1 VANFIDFRLVLLF
14 NRVSHLPMD
23 HGSQKTKL
31 IHYMD
36 AKNYKELVKRC
47 IEKKIVTSMTSFE
60 LPSHM
65 RVKSPETKTKTKTK
79 TKKEESLSPTEM
91 KEIFNSIINS

>member
-1 VANFIDFRLVLLF
+1 
-14 NRVSHLPMD
+14 MD

-36 AKNYKELVKRC
+36 AKNYKDLVKRC
-47 IEKKIVTSMTSFE
+47 IKKKIVTSMTSFE
-60 LPSHM
+60 MPSHM
-65 RVKSPETKTKTKTK
+65 RVKSPETKTKTK
-79 TKKEESLSPTEM
+79 KEESLSPKEM

>member
-1 VANFIDFRLVLLF
+1 MANFIDFRLVLLF

-36 AKNYKELVKRC
+36 AKDYKELVKRC
-47 IEKKIVTSMTSFE
+47 IKKKIVTSMTSFE
-60 LPSHM
+60 MPSHM
-65 RVKSPETKTKTKTK
+65 RVKSPETKTK

>member
-1 VANFIDFRLVLLF
+1 
-14 NRVSHLPMD
+14 MD

-47 IEKKIVTSMTSFE
+47 IKIKIVTSMTSFE
-60 LPSHM
+60 MPSHV
-65 RVKSPETKTKTKTK
+65 RVKSPETKTKTK

>member
-1 VANFIDFRLVLLF
+1 
-14 NRVSHLPMD
+14 MD

-47 IEKKIVTSMTSFE
+47 IKKKIVTSMTSLE
-60 LPSHM
+60 MPSHM
-65 RVKSPETKTKTKTK
+65 RVKSSETKTKTKTK
-79 TKKEESLSPTEM
+79 TEESLSPKEM

>member
-1 VANFIDFRLVLLF
+1 
-14 NRVSHLPMD
+14 MD

-47 IEKKIVTSMTSFE
+47 IKKKIVTSMTSFE
-60 LPSHM
+60 MPSHM
-65 RVKSPETKTKTKTK
+65 RVKSPETKTKTK
-79 TKKEESLSPTEM
+79 KEESLSPKEM

>member
-1 VANFIDFRLVLLF
+1 
-14 NRVSHLPMD
+14 MD

-36 AKNYKELVKRC
+36 AKNYKDLVKRC
-47 IEKKIVTSMTSFE
+47 IKKKIVTSMTSFE
-60 LPSHM
+60 MPSQM
-65 RVKSPETKTKTKTK
+65 REKSPETKTK
-79 TKKEESLSPTEM
+79 TKKEESLSPKEM

>member
-1 VANFIDFRLVLLF
+1 
-14 NRVSHLPMD
+14 MD

-36 AKNYKELVKRC
+36 AKDYKELVKRC
-47 IEKKIVTSMTSFE
+47 IKKKIVTSMTSFE
-60 LPSHM
+60 MPSHM
-65 RVKSPETKTKTKTK
+65 RVKSSETKTKI
-79 TKKEESLSPTEM
+79 KKEESLSPTEM